1 VKNIGAAQRCQLNV
15 ERNLSEETNMA
26 DISAQMIK
34 DLRERTGAGMADCKK
49 ALTECA
55 ADMEKAIDY
64 LRKKGIASAA
74 KKATRVAS
82 EGTVASYLHGSRIGV
97 MVEVNCETDFV
108 ARNPDFVN
116 FAREIAVQI
125 AAMNPQYV
133 SQEEIPPAVVERE
146 KAVRMEQAKQSGKP
160 ESVIPK
166 IIEGQLAKWGK
177 EICLL
182 DQVWVKDSEGK
193 KDIRSL
199 LTDLVAKTGENVRI
213 RRFIRFEVGE
223 GLEKRSDDFV
233 AEVQKQ
239 AGQA

>member
-1 VKNIGAAQRCQLNV
+1 
-15 ERNLSEETNMA
+15 MA

-74 KKATRVAS
+74 KKATRIAS

-116 FAREIAVQI
+116 FAREIAMQV

-133 SQEEIPPAVVERE
+133 SQDEIPPAVVERE
-146 KAVRMEQAKQSGKP
+146 KAVRMEQAKTSGKP

-166 IIEGQLAKWGK
+166 IIEGQLAKWAK

-182 DQVWVKDSEGK
+182 DQVWVKDPEGK
-193 KDIRSL
+193 KDIRGL
-199 LTDLVAKTGENVRI
+199 LTDLIAKTGENIKV
-213 RRFIRFEVGE
+213 RRFVRFELGE
-223 GLEKRSDDFV
+223 GLEKKKDDFV
-233 AEVQKQ
+233 AEVAKQ
-239 AGQA
+239 AGLSS

>member
-1 VKNIGAAQRCQLNV
+1 
-15 ERNLSEETNMA
+15 
-26 DISAQMIK
+26 
-34 DLRERTGAGMADCKK
+34 MADCKK

-64 LRKKGIASAA
+64 LRKKGIAAAA
-74 KKATRVAS
+74 KKATRIAS
-82 EGTVASYLHGSRIGV
+82 EGTVANYLHGSRIGV

-116 FAREIAVQI
+116 FAREIAVQV

-133 SQEEIPPAVVERE
+133 SQDEIPPAVVERE
-146 KAVRMEQAKQSGKP
+146 KSVRMEQAKQSGKP

-166 IIEGQLAKWGK
+166 IIEGQLAKWSK

>member
-1 VKNIGAAQRCQLNV
+1 
-15 ERNLSEETNMA
+15 MA
-26 DISAQMIK
+26 DVSAQMIK

-55 ADMEKAIDY
+55 ADIEKAIEY

-74 KKATRVAS
+74 KKATRIAS

-108 ARNPDFVN
+108 ARNPDFQA
-116 FAREIAVQI
+116 FAKEVAMQV

-133 SQEEIPPAVVERE
+133 SQDEIPAAVLDKE
-146 KAVRMEQAKQSGKP
+146 KAIRMEQAKQSGKP
-160 ESVIPK
+160 EAVIPK
-166 IIEGQLAKWGK
+166 IVEGQLGKWAK
-177 EICLL
+177 EVCLL
-182 DQVWVKDSEGK
+182 DQPWVKDPEGK
-193 KDIRSL
+193 KDIRAL
-199 LTDLVAKTGENVRI
+199 LTDLIAKTGENVRV
-213 RRFIRFEVGE
+213 RRFARFEVGE

-239 AGQA
+239 AGQS

>member
-1 VKNIGAAQRCQLNV
+1 MG
-15 ERNLSEETNMA
+15 

-55 ADMEKAIDY
+55 ADMEKAIDF

-74 KKATRVAS
+74 KKATRIAS

-108 ARNPDFVN
+108 ARNPDFIA
-116 FAREIAVQI
+116 FAREVAMQI

-133 SQEEIPPAVVERE
+133 SQEEIPAAVSERE
-146 KAVRMEQAKQSGKP
+146 KAVRLEQAKQSGKP

-166 IIEGQLAKWGK
+166 IIEGQLAKWAK

-182 DQVWVKDSEGK
+182 DQVWVKDPEGK
-193 KDIRSL
+193 KDIRGL

-213 RRFIRFEVGE
+213 RRFTRFEVGE

-233 AEVQKQ
+233 SEVKKQ